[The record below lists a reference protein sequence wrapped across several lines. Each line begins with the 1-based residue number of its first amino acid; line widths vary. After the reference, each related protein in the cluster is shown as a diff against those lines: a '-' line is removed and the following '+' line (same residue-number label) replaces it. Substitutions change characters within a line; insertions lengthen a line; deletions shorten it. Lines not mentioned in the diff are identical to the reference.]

1 MLDTE
6 YSVGQVA
13 ALAGVTVRT
22 LHHYEHIGL
31 LIPGGRNSA
40 GYRVYCGKDID
51 RLRLILYYRELG
63 FALPDIG
70 SILDDPCGNT
80 VAHLRRQR
88 DLLQQKVNRTRKLL
102 DAVDREL
109 EAYAMGSNLTA
120 EEKLEIFGS
129 EYDPNWETEAQE
141 RWGDTEAWRQSV
153 ERNADLT
160 KDDYRRIKEQNDA
173 LNADMADATR
183 RGIDPA
189 SDEGAA
195 LAERHRA
202 SIEQFYDCSY
212 AQQRCLAD
220 MYLADERFTKTYED
234 VEPGLAQ
241 WVHAAIHANA
251 DRHGAP
257 PATEAVWG

>member
-13 ALAGVTVRT
+13 SLAGVTVRT

-31 LIPGGRNSA
+31 LVPEGRSVA
-40 GYRVYCGKDID
+40 GYRVYSGTDID

-63 FALPDIG
+63 FALPVIG
-70 SILDDPCGNT
+70 SILDDPGADT

-88 DLLQQKVNRTRKLL
+88 DLLQQKANRTRELL

-109 EAYAMGSNLTA
+109 EAHAMGSNLTP

-129 EYDPNWETEAQE
+129 GYDPNWETEARQ
-141 RWGDTEAWRQSV
+141 RWGDSDAWRQSQQ
-153 ERNADLT
+153 RSATLT
-160 KDDYRRIKEQNDA
+160 KDDYRRIKAETDA
-173 LNADMADATR
+173 LNADFADAKR
-183 RGIDPA
+183 RGVDPTG
-189 SDEGAA
+189 DEGAA

-220 MYLADERFTKTYED
+220 MYLADERFTQTYD
-234 VEPGLAQ
+234 ALEPGLAQ
-241 WVHAAIHANA
+241 WVNAAVHANA

-257 PATEAVWG
+257 PASEAVW